1 MKRYITKDMMQMQ
14 TRYYI
19 AANSKTERGGIY
31 GYSSRSEPTF
41 FEPLPGV
48 SYLAFSPDRK
58 LLYTTS
64 KGDLNYAGIYRIR
77 EDGSLEY
84 LDRRDT
90 HGQSACHI
98 TTDPAGEFLYC
109 ANYRTGTFN
118 EFHLKDGLFQG
129 ESSERYFE
137 MQGKLGPNPDRQEHA
152 HAHCTVFTPDGKY
165 LCIVDLGLD
174 EVQLFAFT
182 PGKGIQEKPV
192 FRYRSINPGA
202 GPRHLLF
209 SPDGKTAWLANEVDN
224 TVSVL
229 SYRDGTL
236 THRNTIS
243 TLPPDFKDYSKAS
256 AIRLSPDGKF
266 LCVSNRGYDSFACY
280 EVDAAGDLKLH
291 CIVPSNGVSPR
302 DVNFLPGG
310 TEFVCCNETPGSV
323 TFFQYQNGEFV
334 PEKRQFDLPGALCC
348 LPV

>member
-1 MKRYITKDMMQMQ
+1 MMKTV
-14 TRYYI
+14 YYI
-19 AANSKTERGGIY
+19 AANSQTGRGGIY
-31 GYSSRSEPTF
+31 GYGADSVQTF
-41 FEPLPGV
+41 FEPVHGV
-48 SYLAFSPDRK
+48 NYLIFSPDRK
-58 LLYTTS
+58 LLYATS
-64 KGDLNYAGIYRIR
+64 KDDVWYVNVYSIG
-77 EDGSLEY
+77 EDGSLKF
-84 LDRRDT
+84 LDRRPT
-90 HGQSACHI
+90 HAESSCHI
-98 TTDPAGEFLYC
+98 AADPAGEFLYC
-109 ANYRTGTFN
+109 ANYRSGSFN
-118 EFHLKDGLFQG
+118 EFRLKDGLFQG
-129 ESSERYFE
+129 PDSERYFE

-182 PGKGIQEKPV
+182 PGKGICGTPA
-192 FRYRSINPGA
+192 FHYHSANPGA

-224 TVSVL
+224 TVSIL

-236 THRNTIS
+236 THRNTLS

-280 EVDAAGDLKLH
+280 RTAADGSLTLH

-323 TFFQYQNGEFV
+323 TFFRYCDGKFT
-334 PEKRQFDLPGALCC
+334 PEERQFDLPGALCC
-348 LPV
+348 LPWMN

>member
-1 MKRYITKDMMQMQ
+1 MQ
-14 TRYYI
+14 TQYYI
-19 AANSKTERGGIY
+19 AANSQTERGGIY
-31 GYSSRSEPTF
+31 GYSAGSEQTF
-41 FEPLPGV
+41 FEPLQGV

-64 KGDLNYAGIYRIR
+64 KGDLNYVSVYRIR
-77 EDGSLEY
+77 EDGSLQY

-90 HGQSACHI
+90 HALSSCHI
-98 TTDPAGEFLYC
+98 TTDPAGDFLYC
-109 ANYRTGTFN
+109 ANYRSGSFN
-118 EFHLKDGLFQG
+118 EFRLKDGLFQG
-129 ESSERYFE
+129 PDSERYFE
-137 MQGKLGPNPDRQEHA
+137 TQGKLGPNPTRQEHA

-182 PGKGIQEKPV
+182 PGKGICGTPAFHYHSV
-192 FRYRSINPGA
+192 NPGA

-229 SYRDGTL
+229 TYQDGTL
-236 THRNTIS
+236 THRNTLS
-243 TLPPDFKDYSKAS
+243 TLPADFKDYSKAS

-266 LCVSNRGYDSFACY
+266 LCVSNRGYDSFACF
-280 EVDAAGDLKLH
+280 EVNAAGDLKLH

-310 TEFVCCNETPGSV
+310 AEFVCCNETPGSV
-323 TFFQYQNGEFV
+323 TFFRYCNGEFV
-334 PEKRQFDLPGALCC
+334 PEQRQFDLPGALCC

>member
-1 MKRYITKDMMQMQ
+1 MQ
-14 TRYYI
+14 TQYYI
-19 AANSKTERGGIY
+19 AANSQEERGGIY
-31 GYSSRSEPTF
+31 GYSADSVQTF
-41 FEPLPGV
+41 FEPIAGV
-48 SYLAFSPDRK
+48 NYLVFSPDRK

-64 KGDLNYAGIYRIR
+64 KGDQCYVSIYRIR
-77 EDGSLEY
+77 EDFSLEY
-84 LDRRDT
+84 LDRRPT
-90 HGQSACHI
+90 HGESSCHL

-109 ANYRTGTFN
+109 ANYRSGTFN
-118 EFHLKDGLFQG
+118 EFRLKDGLFQDADCKQ
-129 ESSERYFE
+129 YIE
-137 MQGKLGPNPDRQEHA
+137 MQGKLGPNPQRQEHA

-182 PGKGIQEKPV
+182 PGKGIDPV
-192 FRYRSINPGA
+192 PAFHYHSVNPGA

-229 SYRDGTL
+229 TYRDGTL
-236 THRNTIS
+236 THRNTLS

-266 LCVSNRGYDSFACY
+266 LCVSNRGYDSFACF
-280 EVDAAGDLKLH
+280 EADMAGDLKLH

-302 DVNFLPGG
+302 DINFLPGG

-323 TFFQYQNGEFV
+323 TYFRYREGNFTLEERQY
-334 PEKRQFDLPGALCC
+334 DLPGALCC
-348 LPV
+348 LPY